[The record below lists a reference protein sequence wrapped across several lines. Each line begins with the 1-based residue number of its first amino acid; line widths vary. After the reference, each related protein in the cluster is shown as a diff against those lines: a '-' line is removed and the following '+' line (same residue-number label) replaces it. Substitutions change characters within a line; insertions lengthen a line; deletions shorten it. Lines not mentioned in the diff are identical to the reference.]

1 VRTRGSNAD
10 PEEIENT
17 YGHTALL
24 YRPCADR
31 QKTGAKIARPAMAIA
46 AVRVLPIL
54 PLRAF
59 SGTPADAWL
68 VGLQA

>member
-31 QKTGAKIARPAMAIA
+31 QKNGRPAMAIA